1 MINKESV
8 NKARSLYYG
17 LLSKMFVFTTSKERY
32 VGVLEA
38 LDGMIENPIDENTG
52 KP

>member
-17 LLSKMFVFTTSKERY
+17 FLSKMFVFTTHHDLS
-32 VGVLEA
+32 L
-38 LDGMIENPIDENTG
+38 IHI
-52 KP
+52 